1 VEIALTNHARFKLKV
16 LEEHGYSFTEDEIKE
31 TVKHPAFTKHER
43 FGRVSAH
50 KNLNDLA
57 LRIIYQKN
65 DSINV
70 ITVMVV
76 RRGRYEG

>member
-50 KNLNDLA
+50 IK
-57 LRIIYQKN
+57 
-65 DSINV
+65 
-70 ITVMVV
+70 T
-76 RRGRYEG
+76 

>member
-1 VEIALTNHARFKLKV
+1 MEIALTNHARFKLKV

-57 LRIIYQKN
+57 VRIIYQKN
-65 DSINV
+65 NSIII

-76 RRGRYEG
+76 RRGKYEG